1 VTALDTTTG
10 LGTRPQQARSGFFR
24 RLWMSHEGLR
34 GLTLM
39 SPALFVMLT
48 MMVAPVL
55 ITIALSF
62 WTQNGFVI
70 DHTPTLKN
78 YAVLFAPE
86 GHLYRVLMVKSLW
99 VSFTATVAVV
109 LLAYPMAYYMA
120 FRVTRHKLLWVIL
133 ITVPFWTSYLLRV
146 FAWKVILGFNGAINS
161 GLISMGLIKEPLEF
175 LLYNPTAVTITL
187 AHAWAAY
194 AILPI
199 YVSLE
204 KIDRSLLEAA
214 TDLGDGPLQ
223 RFLRVTLPLSLP
235 GTIAATLLVYIPTVG
250 DYLTPTLVGG
260 TGGIM
265 VGNSIA
271 SLYGKANNGP
281 MGAAL
286 SIAMMLVITLVV
298 CAFLAL
304 CGPRR
309 LKRLRG

>member
-1 VTALDTTTG
+1 L
-10 LGTRPQQARSGFFR
+10 L
-24 RLWMSHEGLR
+24 
-34 GLTLM
+34 
-39 SPALFVMLT
+39 SPALIILLV

-55 ITIALSF
+55 LTVALSF
-62 WTQNGFVI
+62 ATQNGFEI
-70 DHTPTLKN
+70 DRTPTLAN
-78 YAVLFAPE
+78 YAMLFAPE
-86 GHLYRVLMVKSLW
+86 GNLYRILIVKSLW
-99 VSFTATVAVV
+99 MSFTATVVV
-109 LLAYPMAYYMA
+109 VVLAYPMAYYLA
-120 FRVTRHKLLWVIL
+120 FRVHRRKLLWIIL

-161 GLISMGLIKEPLEF
+161 GLIWTGAIDKPLEL

-214 TDLGDGPLQ
+214 TDLGDGPLR
-223 RFLRVTLPLSLP
+223 RFLRITLPLSLP
-235 GTIAATLLVYIPTVG
+235 GTIAATLLVFIPTVG
-250 DYLTPTLVGG
+250 DYLTPSLVGG
-260 TGGIM
+260 TSGIM

-271 SLYGKANNGP
+271 TLYGKANNGP

-286 SIAMMLVITLVV
+286 SIAMMLAITLVV

-304 CGPRR
+304 IGP
-309 LKRLRG
+309 KRLRRKAG